1 MVNRHIKSFMLTL
14 LLVTLVMSFLSS
26 VPAALAEYN
35 PDANIIVERGAYHPE
50 LKDVKSNLYKNGYY
64 DQKFDR
70 AVLEDFTLDDWTMNA
85 IARFARENPDEPCYD
100 GHGEGLTQKA
110 MWDLLH
116 NPIKSLEITYD
127 APVSP
132 DYRPISDRDEDAGD
146 EIARIQ
152 EQLIRLNYLKA
163 QDSGYSA
170 RKLTPAVFD
179 ALRMFLEKN
188 GRSDLFD
195 AHVIGSDAQEVL
207 FDENALPN
215 TMGAIE
221 KLRDYFLTKTVL
233 FGLMVPTLVIW
244 ILGLLLL
251 IACVIAIIYFF
262 GSSEVAKDQRPD
274 GQKSTPKPKKGKKL
288 KFEITY
294 QNDHKSCERVLDGTL
309 EIGRNTDG
317 LPLNPEDSEISR
329 KHCELYFKQKSLML
343 RDISSYG
350 TSVNGELVHNA
361 EHLLKS
367 GDVFVIGSHAIRVTW

>member
-1 MVNRHIKSFMLTL
+1 MAKRHIEMLMSTL
-14 LLVTLVMSFLSS
+14 LLAALVMSFLFF
-26 VPAALAEYN
+26 VPFALAEYQ
-35 PDANIIVERGAYHPE
+35 PDANIIIERGAYHPE

-64 DQKFDR
+64 DKEFDR

-85 IARFARENPDEPCYD
+85 IARFARENPNEPFYD

-110 MWDLLH
+110 LWDLLH
-116 NPIKSLEITYD
+116 NPIKPLEIVYD
-127 APVSP
+127 DPVAPE
-132 DYRPISDRDEDAGD
+132 YRAISDQDEDAGD

-152 EQLIRLNYLKA
+152 EQLIKLNYLKT
-163 QDSGYSA
+163 QDPGYSA

-179 ALRMFLEKN
+179 ALRVFLENN

-215 TMGAIE
+215 TIGTIE
-221 KLRDYFLTKTVL
+221 KVRSYFLANTTL
-233 FGLMVPTLVIW
+233 FGLQMPTLVIW

-251 IACVIAIIYFF
+251 IACVITIIHFF
-262 GSSEVAKDQRPD
+262 GPSDPGRENRPEAP
-274 GQKSTPKPKKGKKL
+274 KEAPKPKKGKKL

-294 QNDHKSCERVLDGTL
+294 QSDRKKCERTVDGVL

-317 LPLNPEDSEISR
+317 LPLNPEDTEISR
-329 KHCELYFKQKSLML
+329 KHCELYFKNKDLTL

-350 TSVNGELVHNA
+350 TNVNGQLVHND
-361 EHLLKS
+361 ERSLKS
-367 GDVFVIGSHAIRVTW
+367 GDVFVIGSHSIRVTW